1 MDWPIKEGTAS
12 WAGMLRAQWRA
23 SQRIGG
29 VGCGDGKD
37 AYTQSVLP
45 WDPRAQGSEARERRR
60 RASYGAGERSVGH
73 AGAGDMVWEEADE
86 LTSLKHPDQQTLL
99 MVNSPLCNKTLSQP
113 MIRYV
118 H

>member
-1 MDWPIKEGTAS
+1 LGWHVTGAM
-12 WAGMLRAQWRA
+12 AGKSTHR
-23 SQRIGG
+23 G
-29 VGCGDGKD
+29 VGCGGGKD
-37 AYTQSVLP
+37 GSTSRVFSHGTPAR
-45 WDPRAQGSEARERRR
+45 RAARRESGGR

-73 AGAGDMVWEEADE
+73 AGAGDMVWEVADE

>member
-1 MDWPIKEGTAS
+1 MGWHVTGAM
-12 WAGMLRAQWRA
+12 AGKSTHR
-23 SQRIGG
+23 G

-73 AGAGDMVWEEADE
+73 AGAGDMVWEVADE